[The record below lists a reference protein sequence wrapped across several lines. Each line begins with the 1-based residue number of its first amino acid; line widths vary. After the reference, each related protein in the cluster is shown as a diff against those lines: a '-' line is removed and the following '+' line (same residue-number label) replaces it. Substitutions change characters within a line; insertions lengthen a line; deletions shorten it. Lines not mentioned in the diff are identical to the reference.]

1 MKLSELILSE
11 KVEDEEVGIFP
22 GYEQPFLPNHY
33 ADFKEGF
40 KQVVSNFSFGR
51 SVSDDQ
57 GDVEY
62 GYQSSDR
69 GAFFK
74 YAFDTLKFY
83 YDPKESIKDSEGN
96 AFKLNK
102 KKIYDL
108 MRLGG
113 NVNLDKV

>member
-1 MKLSELILSE
+1 MKLSELILN
-11 KVEDEEVGIFP
+11 EEVGMFP
-22 GYEQPFLPNHY
+22 DYEHPFLPNHY
-33 ADFKEGF
+33 ADFKRGF
-40 KQVVSNFSFGR
+40 KQVVSNFTYGR

-62 GYQSSDR
+62 GYQSSDK

-74 YAFDTLKFY
+74 YAFDDLKFY
-83 YDPKESIKDSEGN
+83 YDPNESIEDKNGN

-113 NVNLDKV
+113 NLNLDKV

>member
-1 MKLSELILSE
+1 MKLSELILN
-11 KVEDEEVGIFP
+11 EEVGLFP
-22 GYEQPFLPNHY
+22 DYEQPFLPSHY
-33 ADFKEGF
+33 ADFKRGF
-40 KQVVSNFSFGR
+40 KQVVSNFTYGR

-62 GYQSSDR
+62 GYQDSDK

-74 YAFDTLKFY
+74 YAFDSFKFF
-83 YDPKESIKDSEGN
+83 YDPKESIKDKDGN

-102 KKIYDL
+102 KKVYDL